1 MRRSRR
7 RGLARERF
15 LMVASAV
22 LVLGSLTA
30 TGLWLGRDKSNQ
42 DEGYVVD
49 LSAIENNAA
58 AGLGGENPVNPS
70 ENVTQGIVPSDDLD
84 YDPYFQETN
93 SQKVENPDQSGSV
106 SMSEGASPTAS
117 PEVAL
122 KEKNKE
128 EKGKEEGKTQEAP
141 KEGTKKEEG
150 EQTADI
156 GGEGEGPPAL
166 STAMQPALTFGDSD
180 TLVWP
185 VVGNILVNYSMD
197 KTVYF
202 PTLQQYKYN
211 PAIIIQA
218 NQGDL
223 ITAASAGKVISVF
236 TDPKIG
242 NGVTMELGG
251 GYEATYGQ
259 LSNIL
264 VSEGSYVAA
273 GDVIAEVGAP
283 TKYFS
288 VEGTNVYF
296 KLTKNGEP
304 INPMAKL
311 N

>member
-7 RGLARERF
+7 RGLVKERI

-30 TGLWLGRDKSNQ
+30 TGLWLGRDRSNQ

-49 LSAIENNAA
+49 LSAIENNTA
-58 AGLGGENPVNPS
+58 AGLDEENGVNLA
-70 ENVTQGIVPSDDLD
+70 ENVTQGASPADDLD

-93 SQKVENPDQSGSV
+93 SQKVENPDESESD
-106 SMSEGASPTAS
+106 SMSEGTGQESASGD
-117 PEVAL
+117 
-122 KEKNKE
+122 KKNQETNEQE
-128 EKGKEEGKTQEAP
+128 EADQEENT
-141 KEGTKKEEG
+141 T
-150 EQTADI
+150 
-156 GGEGEGPPAL
+156 AL
-166 STAMQPALTFGDSD
+166 STAMQPALTFSDSD

-185 VVGNILVNYSMD
+185 IVGNILINYSMD

-218 NQGDL
+218 NEGDL
-223 ITAASAGKVISVF
+223 ITAATAGKVSSVF
-236 TDPKIG
+236 TDTQIG
-242 NGVTMELGG
+242 NGITMELGG

-259 LSNIL
+259 LTNIL

-273 GDVIAEVGAP
+273 GDVIAEVAAP
-283 TKYFS
+283 TKYYS

-296 KLTKNGEP
+296 KLTKDGEP
-304 INPMAKL
+304 VNPMTKL
-311 N
+311 K